1 MRAFF
6 RGVLIGTACM
16 CALALVWL
24 CLVRPGLTAHE
35 AESLK
40 AAYSMPG
47 PEANRFGALPLP
59 SEENVPTSTLDFIS
73 MQKQYPDVRAWLTIP
88 GTEIDYPVLQSSL
101 ADPEYYLR
109 RNYKGEWRM
118 AGSLFLQ
125 ADCTLGGRTLV
136 IYGHNMSDD
145 TMFGGL
151 PLFLDAEYARQHDR
165 ILLQTSD
172 GLQEYHLAAVLE
184 TDVQKLPFNRT
195 SFSNDEDFLSFTAE
209 LINQAAVT
217 TSIPITAESRLL
229 LLVTCSYSWEN
240 ARYVLVAIK

>member
-6 RGVLIGTACM
+6 KGVLIGTACM

-125 ADCTLGGRTLV
+125 ADCTPDGRSLV
-136 IYGHNMSDD
+136 LYGHNMDD
-145 TMFGGL
+145 GTMFGSL
-151 PLFLDAEYARQHDR
+151 PLYMNADYAKQHDR
-165 ILLQTSD
+165 LLLETPD
-172 GLQEYHLAAVLE
+172 GLQEYRLAAVLE
-184 TDVQKLPFNRT
+184 TDVGQVPFNRT
-195 SFSNDEDFLSFTAE
+195 TFMDDADFLTFAE
-209 LINQAAVT
+209 TLLTHASVKT
-217 TSIPITAESRLL
+217 DTPITTQSRLL
-229 LLVTCSYSWEN
+229 LLVACSYSWEN
-240 ARYVLVAIK
+240 ARYVLVAVY